1 MTAFTSLERRAAASL
16 SLVYATR
23 MMGLFL
29 LLPVMSI
36 LGQDLTGATPLL
48 VGFALG
54 VYGLFQAL
62 LQIPFGLLSDRYG
75 RKPLIYIGL
84 ALLIVGSLVAA
95 ASDSIWGVIIGR
107 AMQGAGAISAAV
119 IALAADLTRD
129 NQRTKMMAVIGASIG
144 LSFILSIMLG
154 PVLMTAV
161 GLSGIFIVIAVLGAA
176 GLLLVRYLVPNP
188 PAIEL
193 NRDVSVVVG
202 QLRAMLR
209 HPQLVRLDIGILVL
223 HFLITATFVCVPLG
237 FLERSIAPDDH
248 WQVYLTACLLS
259 LFIVIPLVG
268 FGESRWG
275 VRPVMAL
282 SIVGLAISEFMI
294 GTVNDSW
301 WLVVASLVV
310 FFGFLNV
317 LESMLPSLVS
327 RIAPAASR
335 GSAMGV
341 YSTSQ
346 FFGAFLGGV
355 FGGWVQGAFGLGVAH
370 ILIGILCL
378 GWLLVI
384 RGMEEPEKLAS
395 YRAALPKESDLPAAI
410 LPAQSYAAL
419 EASIGQL
426 HGVAEVSLLEAEQS
440 IYLKINKKEFDETR
454 LQQLLTGG
462 G

>member
-1 MTAFTSLERRAAASL
+1 
-16 SLVYATR
+16 
-23 MMGLFL
+23 MGLFL

-36 LGQDLTGATPLL
+36 VGQDLSGATPLL

-84 ALLIVGSLVAA
+84 TMLIIGSLVAA

-107 AMQGAGAISAAV
+107 ALQGAGAISAAV

-129 NQRTKMMAVIGASIG
+129 DQRTKMMAVIGASIG

-154 PVLMTAV
+154 PLLMTSV
-161 GLSGIFIVIAVLGAA
+161 GLSGIFIFIAVLGLA
-176 GLLLVRYLVPNP
+176 GLLLVRFLVPDP

-202 QLRAMLR
+202 ELRRLLK
-209 HPQLVRLDIGILVL
+209 HPQLLRLDIGILVL

-237 FLERSIAPDDH
+237 FVERSIAPEDH
-248 WQVYLTACLLS
+248 WQVYLVACMLS
-259 LFIVIPLVG
+259 LLIVVPLVG
-268 FGESRWG
+268 FGESRLG
-275 VRPVMAL
+275 VRRVMTI
-282 SIVGLAISEFMI
+282 SIVGLALSEFLI
-294 GTVNDSW
+294 GTVNDAW
-301 WLVVASLVV
+301 WLVVGSLVV

-346 FFGAFLGGV
+346 FFGAFLGGI
-355 FGGWVQGAFGLGVAH
+355 FGGWVQGAFGLSVTH
-370 ILIGILCL
+370 FLIGILCL

-384 RGMEEPEKLAS
+384 RGMQEPQRLTS
-395 YRAALPKESDLPAAI
+395 FRATLPVDVAL
-410 LPAQSYAAL
+410 QGGAL
-419 EASIGQL
+419 EARISQL
-426 HGVAEVSLLEAEQS
+426 QGVAEVSLLEPERF
-440 IYLKINKKEFDETR
+440 IYLKINKKEFDENE
-454 LQQLLTGG
+454 LHALLTRGQ
-462 G
+462 

>member
-16 SLVYATR
+16 SLVYVTR

-36 LGQDLTGATPLL
+36 VGQDLSGATPLL

-84 ALLIVGSLVAA
+84 TMLIIGSLVAA

-107 AMQGAGAISAAV
+107 ALQGAGAISAAV

-129 NQRTKMMAVIGASIG
+129 DQRTKMMAVIGASIG

-154 PVLMTAV
+154 PLLMTSV
-161 GLSGIFIVIAVLGAA
+161 GLSGIFIFIAVLGLA
-176 GLLLVRYLVPNP
+176 GLLLVRFLVPDP

-202 QLRAMLR
+202 ELRRLLK
-209 HPQLVRLDIGILVL
+209 HPQLLRLDIGILVL

-237 FLERSIAPDDH
+237 FVERSIAPEDH
-248 WQVYLTACLLS
+248 WQVYLVACMLS
-259 LFIVIPLVG
+259 LLIVVPLVG
-268 FGESRWG
+268 FGESRLG
-275 VRPVMAL
+275 VRRVMTI
-282 SIVGLAISEFMI
+282 SIVGLALSEFLI
-294 GTVNDSW
+294 GTVNDAW
-301 WLVVASLVV
+301 WLVVGSLVV

-346 FFGAFLGGV
+346 FFGAFLGGI
-355 FGGWVQGAFGLGVAH
+355 FGGWVQGAFGLSVTH

-384 RGMEEPEKLAS
+384 LGMQEPQRLTS
-395 YRAALPKESDLPAAI
+395 FRTTLPVDAAL
-410 LPAQSYAAL
+410 QGGAL
-419 EASIGQL
+419 EARISELQ
-426 HGVAEVSLLEAEQS
+426 GVAEVSLLEPERF
-440 IYLKINKKEFDETR
+440 IYLKINKKEFDENE
-454 LQQLLTGG
+454 LQALLTRGH
-462 G
+462 

>member
-16 SLVYATR
+16 SLVYVTR

-36 LGQDLTGATPLL
+36 VGQDLSGATPLL

-84 ALLIVGSLVAA
+84 TMLIIGSLVAA

-107 AMQGAGAISAAV
+107 ALQGAGAISAAV

-129 NQRTKMMAVIGASIG
+129 DQRTKMMAVIGASIG

-154 PVLMTAV
+154 PVLMTSV
-161 GLSGIFIVIAVLGAA
+161 GLSGIFIFIALLGLA
-176 GLLLVRYLVPNP
+176 GLLLVRFLVPDP

-202 QLRAMLR
+202 ELRRLLK
-209 HPQLVRLDIGILVL
+209 HPQLLRLDIGILVL

-237 FLERSIAPDDH
+237 FVERSIAPEDH
-248 WQVYLTACLLS
+248 WQVYLVACVLS
-259 LFIVIPLVG
+259 LFIVVPLIG
-268 FGESRWG
+268 FGESRLG
-275 VRPVMAL
+275 VRRVMTI
-282 SIVGLAISEFMI
+282 SIVGLALSEFLI

-301 WLVVASLVV
+301 WLVVGSLVV

-346 FFGAFLGGV
+346 FFGAFLGGI
-355 FGGWVQGAFGLGVAH
+355 FGGWVQGAFGLSVTH

-384 RGMEEPEKLAS
+384 LGMQEPQRLTS
-395 YRAALPKESDLPAAI
+395 FRTTLPVDAAL
-410 LPAQSYAAL
+410 QGGAL
-419 EASIGQL
+419 EARISELQ
-426 HGVAEVSLLEAEQS
+426 GVAEVSLLEPERF
-440 IYLKINKKEFDETR
+440 IYLKINKKEFDENE
-454 LQQLLTGG
+454 LHALLTRGQ
-462 G
+462 

>member
-16 SLVYATR
+16 SLVYVTR

-36 LGQDLTGATPLL
+36 VGQDLSGATPLL

-84 ALLIVGSLVAA
+84 TMLIIGSLVAA

-107 AMQGAGAISAAV
+107 ALQGAGAISAAV

-129 NQRTKMMAVIGASIG
+129 DQRTKMMAVIGASIG

-154 PVLMTAV
+154 PVLMTSV
-161 GLSGIFIVIAVLGAA
+161 GLSGIFIFIALLGLA
-176 GLLLVRYLVPNP
+176 GLLLVLFLVPDP

-202 QLRAMLR
+202 ELRRLLK
-209 HPQLVRLDIGILVL
+209 HPQLLRLDIGILVL

-237 FLERSIAPDDH
+237 FVERSIAPEDH
-248 WQVYLTACLLS
+248 WQVYLVACVLS
-259 LFIVIPLVG
+259 LFIVVPLVG
-268 FGESRWG
+268 FGESRLG
-275 VRPVMAL
+275 VRRVMTI
-282 SIVGLAISEFMI
+282 SIVGLALSEFFI

-301 WLVVASLVV
+301 WLVVGSLVV

-346 FFGAFLGGV
+346 FFGAFLGGI
-355 FGGWVQGAFGLGVAH
+355 FGGWVQGAFGLSVTH

-384 RGMEEPEKLAS
+384 RGMQEPQRLTS
-395 YRAALPKESDLPAAI
+395 FRATLPVDVAL
-410 LPAQSYAAL
+410 QGGAL
-419 EASIGQL
+419 EARISQL
-426 HGVAEVSLLEAEQS
+426 QGVAEVSLLEPERF
-440 IYLKINKKEFDETR
+440 IYLKINKKEFDENE
-454 LQQLLTGG
+454 LQALLTRGH
-462 G
+462 

>member
-16 SLVYATR
+16 SLVYVTR

-36 LGQDLTGATPLL
+36 VGQDLSGATPLL

-84 ALLIVGSLVAA
+84 TMLIIGSLVAA

-107 AMQGAGAISAAV
+107 ALQGAGAISAAV

-129 NQRTKMMAVIGASIG
+129 DQRTKMMAVIGASIG

-154 PVLMTAV
+154 PLLMTSV
-161 GLSGIFIVIAVLGAA
+161 GLSGIFIFIAVLGLA
-176 GLLLVRYLVPNP
+176 GLLLVRFLVPDP

-202 QLRAMLR
+202 ELRRLLK
-209 HPQLVRLDIGILVL
+209 HPQLLRLDIGILVL

-237 FLERSIAPDDH
+237 FVERSIAPEDH
-248 WQVYLTACLLS
+248 WQVYLVACMLS
-259 LFIVIPLVG
+259 LLIVVPLVG
-268 FGESRWG
+268 FGESRLG
-275 VRPVMAL
+275 VRRVMTI
-282 SIVGLAISEFMI
+282 SIVGLALSEFLI
-294 GTVNDSW
+294 GTVNDAW
-301 WLVVASLVV
+301 WLVVGSLVV

-346 FFGAFLGGV
+346 FFGAFLGGI
-355 FGGWVQGAFGLGVAH
+355 FGGWVQGAFGLSVTH
-370 ILIGILCL
+370 FLIGILCL

-384 RGMEEPEKLAS
+384 RGMQEPQRLTS
-395 YRAALPKESDLPAAI
+395 FRATLPVDVAL
-410 LPAQSYAAL
+410 QGGAL
-419 EASIGQL
+419 EARISQL
-426 HGVAEVSLLEAEQS
+426 QGVAEVSLLEPERF
-440 IYLKINKKEFDETR
+440 IYLKINKKEFDENE
-454 LQQLLTGG
+454 LHALLTRGQ
-462 G
+462 

>member
-16 SLVYATR
+16 SLVYVTR

-36 LGQDLTGATPLL
+36 VGQELSGATPLL
-48 VGFALG
+48 LGFALG

-84 ALLIVGSLVAA
+84 LLLIIGSLVAA

-107 AMQGAGAISAAV
+107 ALQGAGAISAAV

-129 NQRTKMMAVIGASIG
+129 DQRTKMMAIIGASIG

-161 GLSGIFIVIAVLGAA
+161 GLSGIFIFIAVLGIA
-176 GLLLVRYLVPNP
+176 GLLLVRFLVPDP

-202 QLRAMLR
+202 QLRSMLK
-209 HPQLVRLDIGILVL
+209 HPQLLRLDIGILVL

-237 FLERSIAPDDH
+237 FIERSIASEDH
-248 WQVYLTACLLS
+248 WLIYLTACLLS
-259 LFIVIPLVG
+259 LFIVVPLVG
-268 FGESRWG
+268 FGESRLG
-275 VRPVMAL
+275 VRLVMAI
-282 SIVGLAISEFMI
+282 SIIGLALSEFLI
-294 GTVNDSW
+294 ATVGDSW
-301 WLVVASLVV
+301 WLVVGSLVV

-346 FFGAFLGGV
+346 FFGAFLGGI
-355 FGGWVQGAFGLGVAH
+355 FGGWVQGAFGLTVAH

-378 GWLLVI
+378 GWLVVI
-384 RGMEEPEKLAS
+384 RGMKEPQKLAS
-395 YRAALPKESDLPAAI
+395 FRAALPVDATL
-410 LPAQSYAAL
+410 QGGAL
-419 EASIGQL
+419 EARIRQL
-426 HGVAEVSLLEAEQS
+426 QGVAEVSLLESEQS
-440 IYLKINKKEFDETR
+440 IYLKINKKEFDEG
-454 LQQLLTGG
+454 QLHALLSSGK
-462 G
+462 

>member
-16 SLVYATR
+16 SLVYVTR

-36 LGQDLTGATPLL
+36 VGQDLSGATPLL

-84 ALLIVGSLVAA
+84 TMLIIGSLVAA

-107 AMQGAGAISAAV
+107 ALQGAGAISAAV

-129 NQRTKMMAVIGASIG
+129 DQRTKMMAVIGASIG

-154 PVLMTAV
+154 PVLMTSV
-161 GLSGIFIVIAVLGAA
+161 GLSGIFIFIALLGLA
-176 GLLLVRYLVPNP
+176 GLLLVLFLVPDP

-202 QLRAMLR
+202 ELRRLLK
-209 HPQLVRLDIGILVL
+209 HPQLLRLDIGILVL

-237 FLERSIAPDDH
+237 FVERSIAPEDH
-248 WQVYLTACLLS
+248 WRVYLVACVLS
-259 LFIVIPLVG
+259 LFIVVPLVG
-268 FGESRWG
+268 FGESRLG
-275 VRPVMAL
+275 VRRVMTI
-282 SIVGLAISEFMI
+282 SIVGLALSEFFI

-301 WLVVASLVV
+301 WLVVGSLVV

-346 FFGAFLGGV
+346 FFGAFLGGI
-355 FGGWVQGAFGLGVAH
+355 FGGWVQGAFGLSVTH

-384 RGMEEPEKLAS
+384 RGMQEPQRLTS
-395 YRAALPKESDLPAAI
+395 FRTTLPVDVAL
-410 LPAQSYAAL
+410 QGGAL
-419 EASIGQL
+419 EARISQL
-426 HGVAEVSLLEAEQS
+426 QGVAEVSLLEPERF
-440 IYLKINKKEFDETR
+440 IYLKINKKEFDENE
-454 LQQLLTGG
+454 LQALLTRGH
-462 G
+462 

>member
-16 SLVYATR
+16 SLVYVTR

-36 LGQDLTGATPLL
+36 VGQDLSGATPLL

-84 ALLIVGSLVAA
+84 TMLIIGSLVAA

-107 AMQGAGAISAAV
+107 ALQGAGAISAAV

-129 NQRTKMMAVIGASIG
+129 DQRTKMMAVIGASIG

-154 PVLMTAV
+154 PLLMTSV
-161 GLSGIFIVIAVLGAA
+161 GLSGIFIFIAVLGLA
-176 GLLLVRYLVPNP
+176 GLLLVRFLVPDP

-202 QLRAMLR
+202 ELRRLLK
-209 HPQLVRLDIGILVL
+209 HPQLLRLDIGILVL

-237 FLERSIAPDDH
+237 FVERSIAPEDH
-248 WQVYLTACLLS
+248 WQVYLVACMLS
-259 LFIVIPLVG
+259 LLIVVPLVG
-268 FGESRWG
+268 FGESRLG
-275 VRPVMAL
+275 VRRVMTI
-282 SIVGLAISEFMI
+282 SIVGLALSEFLI

-301 WLVVASLVV
+301 WLVVGSLVV

-346 FFGAFLGGV
+346 FFGAFLGGI
-355 FGGWVQGAFGLGVAH
+355 FGGWVQGAFGLSVTH
-370 ILIGILCL
+370 FLIGILCL

-384 RGMEEPEKLAS
+384 RGMQEPQRLTS
-395 YRAALPKESDLPAAI
+395 FRATLPVDVAL
-410 LPAQSYAAL
+410 QGGAL
-419 EASIGQL
+419 EARISQL
-426 HGVAEVSLLEAEQS
+426 QGVAEVSLLEPERF
-440 IYLKINKKEFDETR
+440 IYLKINKKEFDENE
-454 LQQLLTGG
+454 LHALLTRGQ
-462 G
+462 

>member
-1 MTAFTSLERRAAASL
+1 
-16 SLVYATR
+16 

-36 LGQDLTGATPLL
+36 VGQDLSGATPLL

-84 ALLIVGSLVAA
+84 TMLIIGSLVAA

-107 AMQGAGAISAAV
+107 ALQGAGAISAAV

-129 NQRTKMMAVIGASIG
+129 DQRTKMMAVIGASIG

-154 PVLMTAV
+154 PLLMTSV
-161 GLSGIFIVIAVLGAA
+161 GLSGIFIFIAVLGLA
-176 GLLLVRYLVPNP
+176 GLLLVRFLVPDP

-202 QLRAMLR
+202 ELRRLLK
-209 HPQLVRLDIGILVL
+209 HPQLLRLDIGILVL

-237 FLERSIAPDDH
+237 FVERSIAPEDH
-248 WQVYLTACLLS
+248 WQVYLVACMLS
-259 LFIVIPLVG
+259 LLIVVPLVG
-268 FGESRWG
+268 FGESRLG
-275 VRPVMAL
+275 VRRVMTI
-282 SIVGLAISEFMI
+282 SIVGLALSEFLI
-294 GTVNDSW
+294 GTVNDAW
-301 WLVVASLVV
+301 WLVVGSLVV

-346 FFGAFLGGV
+346 FFGAFLGGI
-355 FGGWVQGAFGLGVAH
+355 FGGWVQGAFGLSVTH
-370 ILIGILCL
+370 FLIGILCL

-384 RGMEEPEKLAS
+384 RGMQEPQRLTS
-395 YRAALPKESDLPAAI
+395 FRATLPVDVAL
-410 LPAQSYAAL
+410 QGGAL
-419 EASIGQL
+419 EARISQL
-426 HGVAEVSLLEAEQS
+426 QGVAEVSLLEPERF
-440 IYLKINKKEFDETR
+440 IYLKINKKEFDENE
-454 LQQLLTGG
+454 LHALLTRGQ
-462 G
+462 

>member
-1 MTAFTSLERRAAASL
+1 
-16 SLVYATR
+16 

-36 LGQDLTGATPLL
+36 VGQDLSGATPLL

-84 ALLIVGSLVAA
+84 TMLIIGSLVAA

-107 AMQGAGAISAAV
+107 ALQGAGAISAAV

-129 NQRTKMMAVIGASIG
+129 DQRTKMMAVIGASIG

-154 PVLMTAV
+154 PVLMTSV
-161 GLSGIFIVIAVLGAA
+161 GLSGIFIFIALLGLA
-176 GLLLVRYLVPNP
+176 GLLLVRFLVPDP

-202 QLRAMLR
+202 ELRRLLK
-209 HPQLVRLDIGILVL
+209 HPQLLRLDIGILVL

-237 FLERSIAPDDH
+237 FVERSIAPEDH
-248 WQVYLTACLLS
+248 WQVYLVACMLS
-259 LFIVIPLVG
+259 LLIVVPLVG
-268 FGESRWG
+268 FGESRLG
-275 VRPVMAL
+275 VRRVMTI
-282 SIVGLAISEFMI
+282 SIVGLALSEFLI
-294 GTVNDSW
+294 GTVNDAW
-301 WLVVASLVV
+301 WLVVGSLVV

-346 FFGAFLGGV
+346 FFGAFLGGI
-355 FGGWVQGAFGLGVAH
+355 FGGWVQGAFGLSVTH
-370 ILIGILCL
+370 FLIGILCL

-384 RGMEEPEKLAS
+384 RGMQEPQRLTS
-395 YRAALPKESDLPAAI
+395 FRATLPVDVAL
-410 LPAQSYAAL
+410 QGGAL
-419 EASIGQL
+419 EARISQL
-426 HGVAEVSLLEAEQS
+426 QGVAEVSLLEPERF
-440 IYLKINKKEFDETR
+440 IYLKINKKEFDENE
-454 LQQLLTGG
+454 LHALLTRGQ
-462 G
+462 

>member
-1 MTAFTSLERRAAASL
+1 LTAFTSLERRAAASL

-36 LGQDLTGATPLL
+36 VGQDLTGSTPLL
-48 VGFALG
+48 VGLALG
-54 VYGLFQAL
+54 IYGLFQAM
-62 LQIPFGLLSDRYG
+62 LQIPFGLLSERYG

-84 ALLIVGSLVAA
+84 GLLIVGSLIAA

-107 AMQGAGAISAAV
+107 ALQGAGAISAAV

-129 NQRTKMMAVIGASIG
+129 DQRTKMMAIIGASIG

-154 PVLMTAV
+154 PVLMTAM

-176 GLLLVRYLVPNP
+176 GLLLVRFLVPDP
-188 PAIEL
+188 PAPVL

-202 QLRAMLR
+202 QLRSMLR
-209 HPQLVRLDIGILVL
+209 HPQLLRLDIGILVL

-237 FLERSIAPDDH
+237 LIERSIAPDDH

-275 VRPVMAL
+275 VRVVMTISIIGIAL
-282 SIVGLAISEFMI
+282 SEFLI
-294 GTVNDSW
+294 GTVSDNW
-301 WLVVASLVV
+301 WLVVGSLFV

-335 GSAMGV
+335 GSAMGI

-346 FFGAFLGGV
+346 FFGAFLGGI
-355 FGGWVQGAFGLGVAH
+355 FGGWVQGAFGVNVAH
-370 ILIGILCL
+370 VLIGLLCL
-378 GWLLVI
+378 AWLVVI
-384 RGMEEPEKLAS
+384 RGMQEPAKLTS
-395 YRAALPKESDLPAAI
+395 YRATLPLDS
-410 LPAQSYAAL
+410 AQPHSTL
-419 EASIGQL
+419 EARIRQL
-426 HGVAEVSLLEAEQS
+426 RGVAEVSLLDAEQS
-440 IYLKINKKEFDETR
+440 IYLKIDKKVFDESGFR
-454 LQQLLTGG
+454 EVLADAHS
-462 G
+462 

>member
-16 SLVYATR
+16 SLVYVTR

-36 LGQDLTGATPLL
+36 VGQDLSGATPLL

-84 ALLIVGSLVAA
+84 TMLIIGSLVAA

-107 AMQGAGAISAAV
+107 ALQGAGAISAAV

-129 NQRTKMMAVIGASIG
+129 DQRTKMMAVIGASIG

-154 PVLMTAV
+154 PVLMTSV
-161 GLSGIFIVIAVLGAA
+161 GLSGIFIFIAVLGLA
-176 GLLLVRYLVPNP
+176 GLLLVRFLVPDP

-202 QLRAMLR
+202 ELRRLLK
-209 HPQLVRLDIGILVL
+209 HPQLLRLDIGILVL

-237 FLERSIAPDDH
+237 FVERSIAPEDH
-248 WQVYLTACLLS
+248 WQVYLVACVLS
-259 LFIVIPLVG
+259 LFIVVPLIG
-268 FGESRWG
+268 FGESRLG
-275 VRPVMAL
+275 VRRVMTI
-282 SIVGLAISEFMI
+282 SIVGLALSEFLI

-301 WLVVASLVV
+301 WLVVGSLVV

-346 FFGAFLGGV
+346 FFGAFLGGI
-355 FGGWVQGAFGLGVAH
+355 FGGWVQGAFGLSVTH

-384 RGMEEPEKLAS
+384 LGMQEPQRLTS
-395 YRAALPKESDLPAAI
+395 FRTTLPVDAAL
-410 LPAQSYAAL
+410 QGGAL
-419 EASIGQL
+419 EARISELQ
-426 HGVAEVSLLEAEQS
+426 GVAEVSLLEPERF
-440 IYLKINKKEFDETR
+440 IYLKINKKEFDENE
-454 LQQLLTGG
+454 LQALLTRGH
-462 G
+462 

>member
-1 MTAFTSLERRAAASL
+1 
-16 SLVYATR
+16 

-36 LGQDLTGATPLL
+36 VGQDLSGATPLL

-84 ALLIVGSLVAA
+84 TMLIIGSLVAA

-107 AMQGAGAISAAV
+107 ALQGAGAISAAV

-129 NQRTKMMAVIGASIG
+129 DQRTKMMAVIGASIG

-154 PVLMTAV
+154 PLLMTSV
-161 GLSGIFIVIAVLGAA
+161 GLSGIFIFIAVLGLA
-176 GLLLVRYLVPNP
+176 GLLLVRFLVPDP

-202 QLRAMLR
+202 ELRRLLK
-209 HPQLVRLDIGILVL
+209 HPQLLRLDIGILVL

-237 FLERSIAPDDH
+237 FVERSIAPEDH
-248 WQVYLTACLLS
+248 WQVYLVACMLS
-259 LFIVIPLVG
+259 LLIVVPLVG
-268 FGESRWG
+268 FGESRLG
-275 VRPVMAL
+275 VRRVMTI
-282 SIVGLAISEFMI
+282 SIVGLALSEFLI

-301 WLVVASLVV
+301 WLVVGSLVV

-346 FFGAFLGGV
+346 FFGAFLGGI
-355 FGGWVQGAFGLGVAH
+355 FGGWVQGAFGLSVTH
-370 ILIGILCL
+370 FLIGILCL

-384 RGMEEPEKLAS
+384 RGMQEPQRLTS
-395 YRAALPKESDLPAAI
+395 FRATLPVDVAL
-410 LPAQSYAAL
+410 QGGAL
-419 EASIGQL
+419 EARISQL
-426 HGVAEVSLLEAEQS
+426 QGVAEVSLLEPERF
-440 IYLKINKKEFDETR
+440 IYLKINKKEFDENE
-454 LQQLLTGG
+454 LHALLTRGQ
-462 G
+462 

>member
-16 SLVYATR
+16 SLVYVTR

-36 LGQDLTGATPLL
+36 VGQDLSGATPLL

-84 ALLIVGSLVAA
+84 TMLIIGSLVAA

-107 AMQGAGAISAAV
+107 ALQGAGAISAAV

-129 NQRTKMMAVIGASIG
+129 DQRTKMMAVIGASIG

-154 PVLMTAV
+154 PLLMTSV
-161 GLSGIFIVIAVLGAA
+161 GLSGIFIFIAVLGLA
-176 GLLLVRYLVPNP
+176 GLLLVRFLVPDP

-202 QLRAMLR
+202 ELRRLLK
-209 HPQLVRLDIGILVL
+209 HPQLLRLDIGILVL

-237 FLERSIAPDDH
+237 FVERSIAPEDH
-248 WQVYLTACLLS
+248 WQVYLVACMLS
-259 LFIVIPLVG
+259 LLIVVPLVG
-268 FGESRWG
+268 FGESRLG
-275 VRPVMAL
+275 VRRVMTI
-282 SIVGLAISEFMI
+282 SIVGLALAEFLI
-294 GTVNDSW
+294 GTVNDAW
-301 WLVVASLVV
+301 WLVVGSLVV

-346 FFGAFLGGV
+346 FFGAFLGGI
-355 FGGWVQGAFGLGVAH
+355 FGGWVQGAFGLSVTH

-384 RGMEEPEKLAS
+384 LGMQEPQRLTS
-395 YRAALPKESDLPAAI
+395 FRTTLPVDAAL
-410 LPAQSYAAL
+410 QGGAL
-419 EASIGQL
+419 EARISELQ
-426 HGVAEVSLLEAEQS
+426 GVAEVSLLEPERF
-440 IYLKINKKEFDETR
+440 IYLKINKKEFDENE
-454 LQQLLTGG
+454 LQALLTRGH
-462 G
+462 

>member
-16 SLVYATR
+16 SLVYVTR

-36 LGQDLTGATPLL
+36 VGQDLSGATPLL

-84 ALLIVGSLVAA
+84 TMLIIGSLVAA

-107 AMQGAGAISAAV
+107 ALQGAGAISAAV

-129 NQRTKMMAVIGASIG
+129 DQRTKMMAVIGASIG

-154 PVLMTAV
+154 PLLMTSV
-161 GLSGIFIVIAVLGAA
+161 GLSGIFIYIAVLGLA
-176 GLLLVRYLVPNP
+176 GLLLVRFLVPDP

-202 QLRAMLR
+202 ELRRLLK
-209 HPQLVRLDIGILVL
+209 HPQLLRLDIGILVL

-237 FLERSIAPDDH
+237 FVERSIAPEDH
-248 WQVYLTACLLS
+248 WQVYLVACMLS
-259 LFIVIPLVG
+259 LLIVVPLVG
-268 FGESRWG
+268 FGESRLG
-275 VRPVMAL
+275 VRRVMTI
-282 SIVGLAISEFMI
+282 SIVGLALSEFLI

-301 WLVVASLVV
+301 WLVVGSLVV

-346 FFGAFLGGV
+346 FFGAFLGGI
-355 FGGWVQGAFGLGVAH
+355 FGGWVQGAFGLSVTH
-370 ILIGILCL
+370 FLIGILCL

-384 RGMEEPEKLAS
+384 RGMQEPQRLTS
-395 YRAALPKESDLPAAI
+395 FRATLPVDVAL
-410 LPAQSYAAL
+410 QGGAL
-419 EASIGQL
+419 EARISQL
-426 HGVAEVSLLEAEQS
+426 QGVAEVSLLEPERF
-440 IYLKINKKEFDETR
+440 IYLKINKKEFDENE
-454 LQQLLTGG
+454 LHALLTRGQ
-462 G
+462 